1 MRHVFFSFHFD
12 DVWRVNEVR
21 NMGVVLGDHTVGFR
35 DKAHFEQVKRE
46 GDAAV
51 KKWIDKQMHGTSVT
65 VVLVGTETHQRNYVQ
80 YEIEQT
86 LKHKKGL
93 LAIHING
100 LKDKKR
106 NTKRIGENPLAP
118 YKPSDYGYDYD
129 LFNDQ
134 FDCYDP
140 SEEYEYLLGESPY
153 QIISDNISDWVETA
167 FSDSP
172 R

>member
-21 NMGVVLGDHTVGFR
+21 NMGVVLGAHSVGFR
-35 DKAHFEQVKRE
+35 DKAHFEQVKRK

-65 VVLVGTETHQRNYVQ
+65 VVLVGTETHQRIYVQ

-100 LKDKKR
+100 LKNQKGK
-106 NTKRIGENPLAP
+106 TKRIGTNPLAR
-118 YKPSDYGYDYD
+118 YKPSDYGYNSGWFSDK
-129 LFNDQ
+129 

-140 SEEYEYLLGESPY
+140 SEYEFLFYESPHEV
-153 QIISDNISDWVETA
+153 IRDNISDWVEEA
-167 FSDSP
+167 FSESP
-172 R
+172 H